1 MTKTDLIETIADKT
15 GLSKAKAAHALNAA
29 IEGITEGLKAQKG
42 GKVTITGF
50 GAFSITRR
58 KARQGV
64 NPQTGQ
70 KIMIA
75 ASNAVKFKAGK
86 TLKDSVQ

>member
-1 MTKTDLIETIADKT
+1 MTKTDLIEAIAAET
-15 GLSKAKAAHALNAA
+15 GLSKAKSADALNAT
-29 IEGITEGLKAQKG
+29 IESITKGLKAKKS

-50 GAFSITRR
+50 GTFSITRR

-64 NPQTGQ
+64 NPQTGE
-70 KIMIA
+70 KIKIA

>member
-1 MTKTDLIETIADKT
+1 MTKTDLIEAIAEEAE
-15 GLSKAKAAHALNAA
+15 LSKSKAADALNAT
-29 IEGITEGLKAQKG
+29 IESITKSLNAKKD

-50 GAFSITRR
+50 GTFSITRR

-70 KIMIA
+70 KIKIK

-86 TLKDSVQ
+86 TLKDSVN

>member
-1 MTKTDLIETIADKT
+1 MTKTDLIEAIADKT
-15 GLSKAKAAHALNAA
+15 ELSKAKAADALNAT
-29 IEGITEGLKAQKG
+29 IESITEGLNAKKD

-50 GAFSITRR
+50 GTFSITHR

-64 NPQTGQ
+64 NPQTGK
-70 KIMIA
+70 KIKIA

>member
-1 MTKTDLIETIADKT
+1 MTKTDLIEAIAEEAGISK
-15 GLSKAKAAHALNAA
+15 SKAADALNAT
-29 IEGITEGLKAQKG
+29 IETITKGLKAKKEG
-42 GKVTITGF
+42 RVTITGF
-50 GAFSITRR
+50 GTFSITRR

-70 KIMIA
+70 KIKIA